1 MKPTVQYNLRGMNGP
16 TPSADRRYL
25 LLLLL
30 VILLAGS
37 FFRFW
42 GISSVYQ
49 RVDDIPV
56 ARQIETMYNGD
67 WRPDPVYYYPI
78 FFNYIVAVFLRG
90 LSAFTCL
97 VGIHKTAGVFPFS
110 FEHILFIARFFSAL
124 MGSLTVLVVYAIGKK
139 LYSAREGLLAA
150 FLFSVSFNHILFSHQ
165 IALDVPM
172 TLFYALAV
180 YFCTCIMTGRRWPD
194 YVFAG
199 LTAGWA
205 IATKYNGVFVLP
217 AIFLAHW
224 LSSPAARRKFVS
236 RLSDFKIY
244 LGGLAALAGFFI
256 GHPYAL
262 LHFKRFIG
270 SSRVLLTVVHETEWF
285 LSPIQPKTALEYIR
299 YNKYF
304 LALKNILT
312 AEGVVF
318 FGLIILGAA
327 AMLVRRSK
335 KDAFLGFSGLVYFL
349 GALGYLGFSRFR
361 DLPALA
367 IFYAFWA
374 MMGLLFLAQFL
385 RKLRLPRSAVS
396 ALLVLII
403 ISLGWGAL
411 TKSYYLWEDDTTEIA
426 DRWIR
431 RNISA
436 GYYFGKEWF
445 SPQLRGPGYSYASLN
460 RPYLFSRDFAPY
472 QRFDFIITSSAA
484 YGHFFQ
490 NEKFYPDIV
499 RLYREVKRENELV
512 KNFYFWSF
520 EYKNPELNLLTTW
533 SRNRKKERL
542 SLPPAWPLANRARE
556 FEIVDGSPYGKSI
569 MGFFLHG
576 GEKVERTIISRQRVS
591 ELAVF
596 VLSAEGE
603 GEIVLR
609 NFPTK
614 KTLKV
619 RAEKSDFLVLRP
631 RLSFPFYRYIYR
643 LSVQGSESLNRAFV
657 KLCTNDFDIALEFFR
672 REDWSSA
679 RDYFLKALETRAPS
693 GLDLEIYLYLGR
705 CAEELGLADETRRW
719 RETAASD
726 PLWPRYVRL
735 CQSIDD
741 ATAFGR
747 NLERFSG
754 LDYRLLGETI
764 GESID
769 DAECEVADGQV
780 LEAGEFLG
788 GRALLPAGGPSGKS
802 LHAASPE
809 ISLYPQKYDLTLRF
823 FNPSRFAGIIG
834 TLEIEGSVAEDGQ
847 NVSFP
852 ILLDLLPTGEMVDA
866 HFSFTCHSLED
877 RIRFVVRIDS
887 ARNIAFDGLR
897 FAPDIRDFFR
907 KKSETF
913 REFLRIANPVR

>member
-1 MKPTVQYNLRGMNGP
+1 MNRTTGHF
-16 TPSADRRYL
+16 DKRYLFL
-25 LLLLL
+25 LLLA
-30 VILLAGS
+30 ILLAGS
-37 FFRFW
+37 FVRFW

-78 FFNYIVAVFLRG
+78 FFNYIVAIFLRW
-90 LSAFTCL
+90 LSAFMRL
-97 VGIHKTAGVFPFS
+97 VGLHKAAGVFPFS
-110 FEHILFIARFFSAL
+110 FEQILFTARFFSAL
-124 MGSLTVLVVYAIGKK
+124 MGSLTILVVYAIGKK
-139 LYSAREGLLAA
+139 LFSAREGLLAA
-150 FLFSVSFNHILFSHQ
+150 FLFSVSFIHILFSHQ
-165 IALDVPM
+165 IVLDVPM

-180 YFCTCIMTGRRWPD
+180 YFCTRILTERRWTD
-194 YVFAG
+194 YVLAG

-205 IATKYNGVFVLP
+205 VATKYNGVFVLL

-224 LSSPAARRKFVS
+224 LSSPAARRKFVTS
-236 RLSDFKIY
+236 LFDIKIY
-244 LGGLAALAGFFI
+244 LGGLSALAGFLI

-262 LHFKRFIG
+262 LQFKKFIG
-270 SSRVLLTVVHETEWF
+270 ASRVLLTVVHETEWF
-285 LSPIQPKTALEYIR
+285 LTPIQPKTALEYIR
-299 YNKYF
+299 YNKYV

-374 MMGLLFLAQFL
+374 MMGLLFLAQLL
-385 RKLRLPRSAVS
+385 RKLRLPRAAVS
-396 ALLVLII
+396 ALLILIV

-411 TKSYYLWEDDTTEIA
+411 TRSYYLWEDDTTEIA

-436 GYYFGKEWF
+436 GHYFGKEWF

-460 RPYLFSRDFAPY
+460 RPYLFSQDFAPY
-472 QRFDFIITSSAA
+472 QRFDFIITSSAS

-490 NEKFYPDIV
+490 NEKFYPEIV

-542 SLPPAWPLANRARE
+542 SLPPALPLKSTLRE

-569 MGFFLHG
+569 MSFFLHG
-576 GEKVERTIISRQRVS
+576 GEKVERTIISRRRVS

-596 VLSAEGE
+596 VLSAGGE
-603 GEIVLR
+603 GEIALK

-619 RAEKSDFLVLRP
+619 RAGEANAVILRP

-657 KLCTNDFDIALEFFR
+657 KLCYNDFDIAQEFFR
-672 REDWSSA
+672 REDWSTA

-705 CAEELGLADETRRW
+705 CAKKLGLADETRRW
-719 RETAASD
+719 RETAAAD

-764 GESID
+764 SESID
-769 DAECEVADGQV
+769 DAQCEFTDGQV
-780 LEAGEFLG
+780 LESRQFLE
-788 GRALLPAGGPSGKS
+788 GRALLPAGGPAGKP
-802 LHAASPE
+802 LLAASPE
-809 ISLYPQKYDLTLRF
+809 ISLYPQKYNLTLRF
-823 FNPSRFAGIIG
+823 FNPSRLAGIIG
-834 TLEIEGSVAEDGQ
+834 ALEIEGSAAEDGQ
-847 NVSFP
+847 NLSFP
-852 ILLDLLPTGEMVDA
+852 ILLDPLPTGEMVEA
-866 HFSFTCHSLED
+866 CYSFTCRSLED

-887 ARNIAFDGLR
+887 TRNIAFDGLR

-913 REFLRIANPVR
+913 REFLRTANPVR